1 MERYPHVPLFLSQEW
16 QQSDCLC
23 SPYRYLEDFSMLS
36 LLFRGWDTLLGL
48 PPDCLGKAQDQVSSY
63 STSIIADSRGAEQQL
78 VGSYL

>member
-1 MERYPHVPLFLSQEW
+1 
-16 QQSDCLC
+16 
-23 SPYRYLEDFSMLS
+23 MLS
-36 LLFRGWDTLLGL
+36 LLLFRGWDTLLGL